1 MTARGRGLALPD
13 FPWDSLAPHKARASE
28 HPDGL
33 VDLAVGTP
41 VDPTPPSVQAALAGS
56 TNAPGYPAAHGTPEL
71 RAAAVDYLA
80 RRFGVLGLEPD
91 AVLPTVGS
99 KEFVA
104 WLPTLLGLGVGDVVV
119 VPDTAY
125 PTYAVGARIAGCEVA
140 LASQLEAGEL
150 DPSRIGLVWLNS
162 PANPTGRIAS
172 ADELA
177 ETVAWAREHDV
188 LVASDE
194 CYLEFAWDATP
205 ISVLRPEVCGGS
217 RDGLLAVQSLS
228 KRSNLAGY
236 RAGFVTGDPA
246 YVGQLLEA
254 RRHAGMMLPRP
265 IQDAMTAALRDDAHV
280 DEQRIRYIERRAI
293 LREAFGRAGF
303 GIDHSEGSL
312 YLWASRGESARDS
325 VRWCAERGILV
336 APGDFYGSGGA
347 GHVRVAFTATDERV
361 ASAAKR
367 LGAE

>member
-1 MTARGRGLALPD
+1 MIGRGLGLPD
-13 FPWDSLAPHKARASE
+13 FPWDSLVPYKARASE
-28 HPDGL
+28 HPRGL
-33 VDLAVGTP
+33 VDLSVGTP
-41 VDPTPPSVQAALAGS
+41 VDPTPASVQAALAAS
-56 TNAPGYPAAHGTPEL
+56 TNAPGYPTTHGTREL
-71 RAAAVDYLA
+71 RVAVVEYLD
-80 RRFGVLGLEPD
+80 RRFGVTGLDPE
-91 AVLPTVGS
+91 AVLPTIGS

-104 WLPTLLGLGVGDVVV
+104 WLPTLLGLGPGDTVV

-125 PTYAVGARIAGCEVA
+125 PTYAVGGQLAGCTVVPMSELDSASDVA
-140 LASQLEAGEL
+140 LL
-150 DPSRIGLVWLNS
+150 WLNS
-162 PANPTGRIAS
+162 PANPTGEIAP
-172 ADELA
+172 AEELA
-177 ETVAWAREHDV
+177 KAVAWAREHDV

-194 CYLEFAWDATP
+194 CYLEFGWDRTP

-217 RDGLLAVQSLS
+217 REGLLAVQSLS

-246 YVGQLLEA
+246 YVARLLET
-254 RRHAGMMLPRP
+254 RKHAGMIMPRP

-280 DEQRIRYIERRAI
+280 DEQRSRYIERRSI
-293 LREAFGRAGF
+293 LREAFVRAGF

-312 YLWASRGESARDS
+312 YLWASRDESCWDS

-336 APGDFYGSGGA
+336 APGEFYGSRGA

-361 ASAAKR
+361 ASTAER